1 MRAVVVG
8 GSIAGL
14 SAARALW
21 RSGIE
26 TLVLERSD
34 GALRDRGAGLGF
46 DPSLVAAV
54 LGHDPDPEL
63 PQLRPRGRALHRGGA
78 DAPEIEA
85 GEHRLTTWQHLYA
98 ALRHGLEVAVSTGV
112 QVCGL
117 RPHGSRWEVLT
128 RQSEVHRA
136 DLVVGADGHRSALR
150 RHVDPSAQPRY
161 SGYLLWRGMV
171 AADALDDEVRATFLD
186 GHLHLR
192 PAPRQHFVCYE
203 VPAATVNGPQRLN
216 WGWYSTA
223 FRCAPG
229 GSRALETGCGRLT
242 RSASSTG
249 RSTQPCSSG
258 SRWHSGWPVG
268 RQPSSRWPRSVHR
281 TGRWAAP
288 SHVAR

>member
-128 RQSEVHRA
+128 RQGEVHRA

-150 RHVDPSAQPRY
+150 RLSRVAEFSPSVVVQISP
-161 SGYLLWRGMV
+161 
-171 AADALDDEVRATFLD
+171 
-186 GHLHLR
+186 
-192 PAPRQHFVCYE
+192 
-203 VPAATVNGPQRLN
+203 
-216 WGWYSTA
+216 
-223 FRCAPG
+223 PG
-229 GSRALETGCGRLT
+229 
-242 RSASSTG
+242 
-249 RSTQPCSSG
+249 
-258 SRWHSGWPVG
+258 
-268 RQPSSRWPRSVHR
+268 
-281 TGRWAAP
+281 
-288 SHVAR
+288 